1 MKFNQKLNRKEFIKK
16 LSFIG
21 LTFTLS
27 PFIIN
32 LVKKIEAYG
41 FENKYLH
48 PAKYWKK
55 IDNGVQCLLC
65 PFRCVLKEG
74 QKGNCRVRINI
85 KGKGYTLVYGRVV
98 AENVDPIEKKP
109 VFHMLPGTTA
119 YSIATTGCNLRCKFC
134 QNWQISQSSPEDVD
148 AKYLLPEDVVQNAI
162 KLNCKSIAYTYS
174 EPVVFYEYVLDTA
187 KLAKKSGLR
196 NVLVTG
202 GFINPE
208 PLKELI
214 QYFDVIKVDL
224 KGFNEKFYK
233 EVVSGDLRCILE
245 TLLTIKKNSNV
256 IIEVVNL
263 VVPGLNDSSEDIK
276 KMCKWIKEN
285 LGSDTPLF
293 FSRFY
298 PNYKLRNLSETSV
311 LTLEK
316 CRNVALEE
324 GLNFVYIGNVL
335 GHPGE
340 STYCPKCKKNLIQR
354 LGYNVVENNI
364 VKGKCK
370 FCGNKIPGIWEN

>member
-1 MKFNQKLNRKEFIKK
+1 MK
-16 LSFIG
+16 LSRVFLFSIV
-21 LTFTLS
+21 LIVFCLNS
-27 PFIIN
+27 
-32 LVKKIEAYG
+32 
-41 FENKYLH
+41 NKYL
-48 PAKYWKK
+48 PGSGTTPSTFTYEAKYWKK
-55 IDNGVQCLLC
+55 IDNDVQCLLC
-65 PFRCVLKEG
+65 PFRCVLKDG

-85 KGKGYTLVYGRVV
+85 KGKLYTLVYGRVV
-98 AENVDPIEKKP
+98 AKNVDPIEKKP

-119 YSIATTGCNLRCKFC
+119 YSIATVGCNLRCKFC
-134 QNWQISQSSPEDVD
+134 QNWQISQSNPEEVNSEYLSPQ
-148 AKYLLPEDVVQNAI
+148 DVVLNAI

-187 KLAKKSGLR
+187 KLAKKNGLK
-196 NVLVTG
+196 NILVTG

-208 PLKELI
+208 PLKELL

-224 KGFNEKFYK
+224 KGFNEKFYE
-233 EVVSGDLRCILE
+233 EVVSGDLQCVLN
-245 TLLTIKKNSNV
+245 TLLTIKKNSKV

-263 VVPGLNDSSEDIK
+263 VVPGLNDSFTDIK

-293 FSRFY
+293 FSKFY
-298 PNYKLRNLSETSV
+298 PNYKLRNLPETPI

-316 CRNVALEE
+316 CRDIALKE
-324 GLNFVYIGNVL
+324 GLNYVYIGNVV

-340 STYCPKCKKNLIQR
+340 STYCPKCKKNLIKR
-354 LGYNVVENNI
+354 LGYDVLENNI

-370 FCGNKIPGIWEN
+370 FCGNKIPGIWEGD